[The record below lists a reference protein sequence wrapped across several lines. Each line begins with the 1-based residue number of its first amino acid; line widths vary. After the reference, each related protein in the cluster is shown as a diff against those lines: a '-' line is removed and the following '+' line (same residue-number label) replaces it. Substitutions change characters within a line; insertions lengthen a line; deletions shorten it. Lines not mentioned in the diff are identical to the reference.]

1 MLFLIALIVA
11 FAFAFFCG
19 GVLKKHPYV
28 FYAAAALL
36 TVIMAALPS
45 FNTRELPAFVNDYVI
60 GLFTRGALATALWCV
75 VMIMGALPNGSAPIK
90 KLMPI
95 RGELSIFT
103 AVLTLGHNI
112 GYGRTYFRMLFTN
125 PDRMSSTQICAAV
138 CTIVMLVIMIPLT
151 VLSFPAIRRKMDP
164 RLWKRIQRTAY
175 LFYGLIYVHVM
186 LLTVP
191 LARMGREGYVFS
203 VFMYSLVFIGYA
215 FFRIRKYLVKKQF
228 SCITLVTVIMAVI
241 AAAGLAMAVWA
252 AQPVKKSD
260 APAESSTP
268 KSFAIVTSAAATS
281 ADDAAV
287 TSTAFG
293 LSDMTFTKT
302 TQTTASAVTVT
313 TSTSGEEEEPE
324 ETETNAAES
333 EEEEPQ
339 DETPEDQGIPEPEE
353 SREPEPT
360 PEPEPEPEP
369 QYIYNNG
376 DFTASAFGYDGE
388 VTVTITIENDIITNI
403 SGYSNESD
411 TWYFDSAANQ
421 VIPAI
426 LASQSTG
433 VDACS
438 GATYSSDAIMKAVEK
453 ALKSAKR

>member
-19 GVLKKHPYV
+19 GALKKCPYV
-28 FYAAAALL
+28 FYGAAVLL
-36 TVIMAALPS
+36 TVVMAVLPS
-45 FNTRELPAFVNDYVI
+45 FNTRELPAFVNNYVI

-75 VMIMGALPNGSAPIK
+75 VMIMGALPNGSAAIK

-103 AVLTLGHNI
+103 AILTLGHNI
-112 GYGRTYFRMLFTN
+112 GYGRTYFKLLFTDS
-125 PDRMSSTQICAAV
+125 DRMSSTQICAAI

-151 VLSFPAIRRKMDP
+151 VLSFPAIRRKMNAK
-164 RLWKRIQRTAY
+164 LWKRLQRTAY

-191 LARMGREGYVFS
+191 IARMGREGYIFS

-228 SCITLVTVIMAVI
+228 SFRTPVTVLMAVI
-241 AAAGLAMAVWA
+241 AAAGIAMAIWA

-260 APAESSTP
+260 SPVEGSTS
-268 KSFAIVTSAAATS
+268 KSFAIVTSTATTS
-281 ADDAAV
+281 ADNAAV
-287 TSTAFG
+287 TSTASG
-293 LSDMTFTKT
+293 LT
-302 TQTTASAVTVT
+302 TLTDATTTTASAETVT
-313 TSTSGEEEEPE
+313 TSTSEDEEESE
-324 ETETNAAES
+324 ETETEAAES
-333 EEEEPQ
+333 EEEESPEEAPEEQ
-339 DETPEDQGIPEPEE
+339 ETPEPEE
-353 SREPEPT
+353 NHEPEPA
-360 PEPEPEPEP
+360 PEPEP

-388 VTVTITIENDIITNI
+388 VTITITIENDVITNI
-403 SGYSNESD
+403 SGYSNEFD
-411 TWYFDSAANQ
+411 TSYFDSAANQ

-426 LASQSTG
+426 LNSQSSQ

-438 GATYSSDAIMKAVEK
+438 GATYSSNAIMKAVEK